1 MKPYSEDLRTKI
13 VQALQ
18 RGMNKCQAARTFGV
32 SLSSVKRY
40 AKLASQGESL
50 APKKPP
56 GKSLKLDENAS
67 KLLEANLRE
76 RPTATLYQ
84 RCEYLR
90 AISGVEVSQS
100 TISRMINKRL
110 KWSRKKASR
119 GASERDEWLRAAWR
133 VLLALALDARR
144 LVFVDEMGSNI
155 TLAPLYAYAPKGERA
170 YSKVPHNRGKNITL
184 LASMTFDKGMGECM
198 VIEGSTTAA
207 VFESYVENF
216 LVPML
221 KEGQVVILDNL
232 KAHKGD
238 RVRQLIEGR
247 GCELVFLPAYSPD
260 LNPIEEAFSKI
271 KGILREVGA
280 RSQEALLE
288 AIAEA
293 ISMVTAQDA
302 KGFFE
307 HCGYHLVGHHL

>member
-1 MKPYSEDLRTKI
+1 
-13 VQALQ
+13 
-18 RGMNKCQAARTFGV
+18 
-32 SLSSVKRY
+32 
-40 AKLASQGESL
+40 
-50 APKKPP
+50 
-56 GKSLKLDENAS
+56 
-67 KLLEANLRE
+67 LL
-76 RPTATLYQ
+76 T
-84 RCEYLR
+84 
-90 AISGVEVSQS
+90 
-100 TISRMINKRL
+100 
-110 KWSRKKASR
+110 
-119 GASERDEWLRAAWR
+119 
-133 VLLALALDARR
+133 LALDARR

-170 YSKVPHNRGKNITL
+170 YSKVPRNRGKNITL

-207 VFESYVENF
+207 LFESYVENF

-280 RSQEALLE
+280 RTEEALLE

-293 ISMVTAQDA
+293 ISMVKAQDA

-307 HCGYHLVGHHL
+307 HCGYHLVGQHL